1 MSEPNSRHPLTPFFA
16 PRTVAVIG
24 ATESAGSYGR
34 LALWN
39 LISNPFGGTVFPV
52 NPRRSSV
59 LGVKAYP
66 HIAAV
71 PEPVDLAVVI
81 TPAPSVPD
89 VIGQC
94 AAAGVRGAMV
104 LSAGFRERGADGA
117 ALEQQIL
124 ARAGQGGIRVLG
136 PGSLGLMRPRRG
148 LNATLSSTLALPGS
162 VGFISQSGAL
172 CSALLDWSLQENV
185 GFSAFISV
193 GGMLD
198 VGWGDLIDYLGED
211 PDTSSIVIYLETLG
225 AVRALLSAAREVA
238 LSKPIIVLKAGRGG
252 LASDGDAALDAA
264 FRRCGVLRV
273 DSITDMFAMAE
284 VLAKQPRPRGPRLSI
299 LTNAGAPGLLA
310 ADALLANGGALAA
323 PAPETQA
330 ALHQQLPQQTSGD
343 NPIDL
348 LADAD
353 AARYGRATNVAVRD
367 PHSDGLLVILTPL
380 LGLDPARAA
389 QEVVE
394 HTRGTGR
401 PVLASWMGGARV
413 TAGVSLL
420 NQAGI
425 PTFAYP
431 DLAARAFT
439 LMWQYTSALR
449 SLYETPA
456 LADDAAVDRP
466 RADALVAAARA
477 EGRTLL
483 TEAEVAGLL
492 AAYGIPTL
500 PPGAP
505 VPPAGY
511 ELMLGCA
518 TDPQFGP
525 LLLFGAGGRLAE
537 LGRDRALGLPP
548 LTSTLARRMVEQTR
562 IFAALSPP
570 AQAALE
576 QALLRLSRL
585 VVEQRWLQELE
596 INPLLVG
603 EGEALALGARAALH
617 PLDLPAEALPPLA
630 IRPYPTQYI
639 APWTLR
645 DGTPVLIRPI
655 RPEDEPLIVAFHE
668 TLSEQSVYFRYF
680 HQLGLAQRITH
691 ERLARMCFIDYDR
704 AMALVVVRE
713 RTPEQE
719 AQILAVGRLMRQH
732 GGVAEFALLVS
743 DRYQRQG
750 IGRELMQ
757 RLLAVGRAEGTR
769 RIVGYI
775 LPENTGMR
783 RICEQLGFRSR
794 RADGMI
800 EASIELE

>member
-24 ATESAGSYGR
+24 ATETAGSYGR

-59 LGVKAYP
+59 LGIKAYP

-71 PEPVDLAVVI
+71 PEPVDLAIVI
-81 TPAPSVPD
+81 TPATAVPE

-117 ALEQQIL
+117 ALEQQML
-124 ARAGQGGIRVLG
+124 ARAGQSGMRVLG

-148 LNATLSSTLALPGS
+148 LNATLSSTVALPGS

-172 CSALLDWSLQENV
+172 CSALLDWSLQEQV

-211 PDTSSIVIYLETLG
+211 SDTTSIVIYLETLG

-252 LASDGDAALDAA
+252 LARDGDVALDAA

-273 DSITDMFAMAE
+273 DSITDMFSMAE

-310 ADALLANGGALAA
+310 ADALLAHGGTLATPA
-323 PAPETQA
+323 PATLA
-330 ALHQQLPQQTSGD
+330 SLHEQLPQRTSGD
-343 NPIDL
+343 NPIDIQG
-348 LADAD
+348 DAD
-353 AARYGRATNVAVRD
+353 ATRYGRASSIAVRD
-367 PHSDGLLVILTPL
+367 PDSDGLLVILTPL

-413 TAGVSLL
+413 TAGENLL
-420 NQAGI
+420 NHAGI

-431 DLAARAFT
+431 DLAARAFM
-439 LMWQYTSALR
+439 LMWQYTRTLR

-456 LADDAAVDRP
+456 LADDAAIDRS
-466 RADALVAAARA
+466 RADALVAAVRA
-477 EGRTLL
+477 EGRALL
-483 TEAEVAGLL
+483 AEAEVAELL
-492 AAYGIPTL
+492 AAYGIPSHLSSAPAL
-500 PPGAP
+500 PSG
-505 VPPAGY
+505 GY

-562 IFAALSPP
+562 IFAALSAP
-570 AQAALE
+570 AQAAVE
-576 QALLRLSRL
+576 QTLLRLSRL
-585 VVEQRWLQELE
+585 VVEQRWLKELE
-596 INPLLVG
+596 INPLVVG
-603 EGEALALGARAALH
+603 EGGALALGAHAALH
-617 PLDLPAEALPPLA
+617 PPELRPEELPPLA
-630 IRPYPTQYI
+630 IRPYPTQYV
-639 APWTLR
+639 AAWTLR
-645 DGTPVLIRPI
+645 DGTPVTIRPI

-713 RTPEQE
+713 PAPEQE
-719 AQILAVGRLMRQH
+719 PQILAVGRLMRQH
-732 GGVAEFALLVS
+732 GGVSEFALLVS
-743 DRYQRQG
+743 DHYQRQG
-750 IGRELMQ
+750 IGRELME
-757 RLLAVGRAEGTR
+757 RLLAIGRAEGAR

-783 RICEQLGFRSR
+783 RICEQLGFTSR
-794 RADGMI
+794 RVEGMI
-800 EASIELE
+800 EAAIEL